1 MIKEQIAYQLLLN
14 KRSGRSF
21 THKNDL
27 GVSDSTARNLILSGV
42 MKWHDGDYFSVTEQ
56 AEKWLRS
63 KYPHD
68 MMLTPRRGT
77 T

>member
-1 MIKEQIAYQLLLN
+1 VIKEQIAYQLLLN

-21 THKNDL
+21 THESDL
-27 GVSDSTARNLILSGV
+27 GVSKTTAQKLILGGII
-42 MKWHDGDYFSVTEQ
+42 KWHEGDYYSVTQEAASWVQ
-56 AEKWLRS
+56 RKH
-63 KYPHD
+63 PHD